1 MKRCIAVLIVLLSYV
16 SVVVPTISATGKVVP
31 DLELIDELRT
41 ENDVAYLTPIDG
53 EYQVVVFW
61 LDETVYITP
70 DMGDAVIVVSKL
82 NDYWKSLDLQG
93 RIQWLNEIA
102 LN

>member
-16 SVVVPTISATGKVVP
+16 SVVVPTISATGKVYP
-31 DLELIDELRT
+31 DLELTEELRT

-70 DMGDAVIVVSKL
+70 DRDDAVVAMSKL
-82 NDYWKSLDLQG
+82 NSYWRELDLKQ
-93 RIQWLNEIA
+93 RIQWLREIA
-102 LN
+102 IN